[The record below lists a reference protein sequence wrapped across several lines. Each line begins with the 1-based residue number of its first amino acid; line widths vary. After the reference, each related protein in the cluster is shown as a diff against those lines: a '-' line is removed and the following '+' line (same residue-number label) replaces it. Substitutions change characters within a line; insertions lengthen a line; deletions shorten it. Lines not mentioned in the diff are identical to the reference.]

1 MCVCMCVCV
10 CLSLACKREC
20 VDVAVVIYKMKNNYV
35 DHVLKWMV
43 WARVC
48 VCVCVRACI
57 LASQMALYWKY
68 MQYAVKGAAVF
79 QDK

>member
-1 MCVCMCVCV
+1 MCVCMCACV

-48 VCVCVRACI
+48 VH
-57 LASQMALYWKY
+57 
-68 MQYAVKGAAVF
+68 VF
-79 QDK
+79 